1 MTIVPFWKIYSYWSF
16 VMVALWSA
24 GHLPFSPLASAIVA
38 FIGSLFMVRNCNSA
52 NVFILVTHL
61 WPLWILRNTK
71 LDVIPNLTVFLVYNM
86 FLFALGTNYVEVYT
100 TIYNNPPTSLKEYLS
115 QRFSV

>member
-24 GHLPFSPLASAIVA
+24 GHLPFSPLVSAIVA
-38 FIGSLFMVRNCNSA
+38 FIGSLFMIRNCNSA

-61 WPLWILRNTK
+61 WPLWMLRNTK
-71 LDVIPNLTVFLVYNM
+71 LDVIPNLTVFLIYNM